1 MKTKLFCFVTA
12 GVFSALLAQDVAPA
26 RAAMCGKCRDLMF
39 TDSQGK
45 CIDCGG
51 PTSSGALQLCPKCS
65 AKRHQCEH
73 CLARLSEKDEAA
85 VEAAPVGPS
94 LPEQAPRN
102 GTDNAGPISPAAPIN
117 ADSSPHDNGGKT
129 VEPQPLATASKFT
142 QSTTAANP
150 AVLPGPA
157 SATPPESSAAPQPKR
172 INPTRP
178 GSYTSGKWKFRLE
191 ITNPDTRSEG
201 RWGWLTYDGQK
212 LPRGSINDYY
222 VTPWGPMYWVDV
234 PTTNWGM
241 HGFMPIPL
249 PQNPRQGH
257 ALALPAYL
265 AAASGPAAQAT
276 SSPTT
281 SAASSAPKVQTLEI
295 NRSHNG
301 QMARLRVGNVLIIRL
316 PGNPASGYQWQAGTA
331 NTQAMQMTV
340 RPQYSPAPA
349 GGNAPGTYTFVFQA
363 VQPGTGSIRLYYMR
377 PNESGRPRDA
387 FAVGVTV
394 APHVASPSRSALPSY
409 LSESR

>member
-1 MKTKLFCFVTA
+1 MKSKVYCFA
-12 GVFSALLAQDVAPA
+12 AAAIVFSAGLTQHASHVQ
-26 RAAMCGKCRDLMF
+26 AAVCGKCRDLMF
-39 TDSQGK
+39 IESQGK

-51 PTSSGALQLCPKCS
+51 PTTSGALQLCPKCS

-85 VEAAPVGPS
+85 VETAPLGPS
-94 LPEQAPRN
+94 LPDPAPRN
-102 GTDNAGPISPAAPIN
+102 GADDARPIAPAAPGN
-117 ADSSPHDNGGKT
+117 ADSGPHDNGGKA
-129 VEPQPLATASKFT
+129 VEPQPLVTAPTFT
-142 QSTTAANP
+142 PSTTAANP

-157 SATPPESSAAPQPKR
+157 SASLPELPAAPQAKR

-178 GSYTSGKWKFRLE
+178 GTYTSGKWQFRLE
-191 ITNPDTRSEG
+191 ITNPGTRNEG

-212 LPRGSINDYY
+212 LPRGNINDYY
-222 VTPWGPMYWVDV
+222 VTPWGPMYWIDV

-249 PQNPRQGH
+249 PQNPRQGRV
-257 ALALPAYL
+257 LPLPAYL
-265 AAASGPAAQAT
+265 AAASSSQA
-276 SSPTT
+276 PPT
-281 SAASSAPKVQTLEI
+281 SAAPKVQTLEV

-301 QMARLRVGNVLIIRL
+301 QMARLHVGNVMIIRL

-331 NTQAMQMTV
+331 NTQAVRMTV
-340 RPQYSPAPA
+340 RPQYSPSPA
-349 GGNAPGTYTFVFQA
+349 GGAAQGTYTFVFQA
-363 VQPGTGSIRLYYMR
+363 VQPGTGSIRLYYVR

-387 FAVGVTV
+387 FSVGVTV
-394 APHVASPSRSALPSY
+394 NPAAATTPPRTTLPSY